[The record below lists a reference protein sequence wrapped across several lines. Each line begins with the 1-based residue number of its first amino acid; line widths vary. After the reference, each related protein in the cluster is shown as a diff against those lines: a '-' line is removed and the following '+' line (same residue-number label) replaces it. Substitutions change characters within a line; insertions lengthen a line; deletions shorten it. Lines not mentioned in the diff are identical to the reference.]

1 MITLQF
7 KTETYSL
14 KNELNELTIG
24 DFEKI
29 SSILNDTD
37 KNYIDKWSE
46 VFIYLG
52 VPEYVI
58 DNFEAETFIQIVK
71 QFNLM
76 DTKMSNKKI
85 EKLINVDGIDY
96 IAFDG
101 DEFKMTVKQLVLIED
116 FIKKN
121 PNRYLGE
128 VLAVIYKGVNIDD
141 NMHFDKAHI
150 KHKAETF
157 RKFVNA
163 NVAIPVLGFLSKKI
177 INDTTLFEDE
187 LTNETTN

>member
-96 IAFDG
+96 IAFDD